1 MTRTIK
7 KGSKVFIEQFI
18 RHECQVLRNRWCPA
32 ADRKHSYK
40 KIKMPGKKGLQEGG
54 REAKGKSELTELP
67 AVGSV

>member
-32 ADRKHSYK
+32 ADK
-40 KIKMPGKKGLQEGG
+40 KCLIKKLKCQEKKGLPEGG
-54 REAKGKSELTELP
+54 RETKGKSELTELP
-67 AVGSV
+67 GVGSE